1 MQDILIVY
9 DSKTGNTEK
18 VAKALAEA
26 AGERCVLAQVDAAPA
41 AAAMTKKL
49 TTAVLH
55 TRRSWLSVPM
65 PISTTLTC
73 KNNRTLPTTLF

>member
-26 AGERCVLAQVDAAPA
+26 AG
-41 AAAMTKKL
+41 
-49 TTAVLH
+49 
-55 TRRSWLSVPM
+55 
-65 PISTTLTC
+65 TL
-73 KNNRTLPTTLF
+73 RAGAG

>member
-26 AGERCVLAQVDAAPA
+26 AGERCVLARYLRDDLDAYPPFLW
-41 AAAMTKKL
+41 K
-49 TTAVLH
+49 
-55 TRRSWLSVPM
+55 
-65 PISTTLTC
+65 
-73 KNNRTLPTTLF
+73 